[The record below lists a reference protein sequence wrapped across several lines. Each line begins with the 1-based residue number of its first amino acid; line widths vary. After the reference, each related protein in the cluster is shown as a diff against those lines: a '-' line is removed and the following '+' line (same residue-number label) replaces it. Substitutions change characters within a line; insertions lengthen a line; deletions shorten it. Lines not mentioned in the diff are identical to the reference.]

1 MNKIKILRT
10 IVLYKE
16 LEKVITI
23 AVNGKE
29 LKINKWIKTDNIESD
44 YDSYYKCSTEKD
56 QQIFDSL
63 TDEDKD
69 KVDDVISGIDL

>member
-1 MNKIKILRT
+1 MNKVKITKT
-10 IVLYKE
+10 IILYKE

-23 AVNGKE
+23 KVNNKE
-29 LKINKWIKTDNIESD
+29 IKVNKWIKTDNVLDD
-44 YDSYYKCSTEKD
+44 YDSDWKCSTEKD
-56 QQIFDSL
+56 QQIYDTL